1 MLTRFDSE
9 LYIRNFLTL
18 LIFLLIIKMIEVIGT
33 ETSSVTVANSLIKD
47 NFAVLKIQL
56 PRRLR

>member
-1 MLTRFDSE
+1 
-9 LYIRNFLTL
+9 
-18 LIFLLIIKMIEVIGT
+18 MIEVIGT